1 MNPPYPLQSLSKYSA
16 IIIEFQR
23 KYYQRENMSFE
34 NEMDS
39 ESEREPQ
46 HSINSS
52 QLKEDDDKLDNELQQ
67 SGNEFIIKE
76 DGFEDIKK
84 SSTLFN
90 QVRVSEFISL
100 YFSMTAVALSVIA
113 YEKDYYNLLND
124 MPNDHIDSI
133 NVSIIMWV
141 AFVFNIMLFI
151 SIILR
156 HYIYFKWLHSKK
168 MVTQYDTLRNTG
180 QWKIIVKEIL
190 VCMIMPYPFLNTL
203 TYTETWVKGDTYVI
217 KFKWNYILFSFMT
230 FTRIYQII
238 KCTLLMTYWL
248 SPRAQRVCHMSGCKA
263 DYMFAVKSL
272 MKAQPYT
279 VLVISLIVSVGQM
292 GYCLRIFERPLS
304 KPSGQD
310 FGLMSNTI
318 WNVLVTMTT
327 VGYGDYFPKTNMGR
341 IIGLIIAFW
350 GVFIVSLF
358 VVSLSNMFEFDG
370 GELKA
375 FTLNERLQ
383 AKEDLR
389 VEASNVLSSAYRQ
402 RQVIQKNPN
411 DRAQI
416 LSAFRNFRKYMVRFQ
431 SIARQIRAFSQHESE
446 VKVLGK
452 EIEELMEN
460 IMKLQED
467 QKELQ
472 ELFKS
477 FKKKTENMTFRSIQ
491 SSQ

>member
-1 MNPPYPLQSLSKYSA
+1 
-16 IIIEFQR
+16 
-23 KYYQRENMSFE
+23 MSYE
-34 NEMDS
+34 EEPGS
-39 ESEREPQ
+39 ESDQ
-46 HSINSS
+46 VSHSLNSS
-52 QLKEDDDKLDNELQQ
+52 KKQMDDEYDDDGEHSLNNQ
-67 SGNEFIIKE
+67 SNQDANQFIIKE
-76 DGFEDIKK
+76 DGFEDQKK
-84 SSTLFN
+84 SSSLFN
-90 QVRVSEFISL
+90 QVRVAEFTSL
-100 YFSMTAVALSVIA
+100 YFSLTAVGLSIIA
-113 YEKDYYNLLND
+113 YEKDYYNLVND
-124 MPNDHIDSI
+124 LPEDHIDVI
-133 NVSIIMWV
+133 TVTVIMWL
-141 AFVFNIMLFI
+141 AFIYNLFLFG
-151 SIILR
+151 SIVLR
-156 HYIYFKWLHSKK
+156 HFIYFKWLHSKK
-168 MVTQYDTLRNTG
+168 LVTQYDTLKNTG
-180 QWKIIVKEIL
+180 QWKIIVKEIIVCL
-190 VCMIMPYPFLNTL
+190 VMPYPFLNSFVYEEL
-203 TYTETWVKGDTYVI
+203 WEYKGDSQTVR
-217 KFKWNYILFSFMT
+217 FKWNYILFSFMT
-230 FTRIYQII
+230 FTRIYQVI

-279 VLVISLIVSVGQM
+279 VLVISLLVSVGQM

-304 KPSGQD
+304 EKTGQD
-310 FGLMSNTI
+310 FGLMTNTI

-389 VEASNVLSSAYRQ
+389 VEAANVLSSAYRQ
-402 RQVIQKNPN
+402 RQIIQKRPN
-411 DRAQI
+411 DRGAI
-416 LSAFRNFRKYMVRFQ
+416 LGAFRNFRKYMVRFQ

-446 VKVLGK
+446 VKILEK
-452 EIEELMEN
+452 EIEELMEH

-472 ELFKS
+472 EVFKS
-477 FKKKTENMTFRSIQ
+477 FKNKIENTQKELEEDATASNN
-491 SSQ
+491 